1 MFSGYD
7 NSHAYSLHVF
17 DVTANLTGGV
27 IASGASYNFT
37 ANGDLLGGGTG
48 SGVGFTNQS
57 LGGAL
62 QQDYFGLQNGPRNQ
76 DQIVLGA
83 GHIYAIEV
91 WFPSGS
97 GSFFAQKCSA
107 APQDAGGEL
116 MASTD
121 SRLTHSR
128 ITGSASGFYGSS
140 QHTWAIALYGSPT
153 SAAPSVNN
161 NTNAVINYYVDQ
173 FNSFGYGP
181 TNQYVGM
188 NNYNNGDITNIW
200 RNWTG
205 SAFSNVLWDASSDAN
220 GNASSGSMEI
230 QANFPGQFVVYD
242 GNNGINPPLNALT
255 AGLTSFQCD
264 VRFDP
269 SSPTTVNN
277 GTGVTNYGHLQFGL
291 ITPAGTYGQDSF
303 GSIEIPVG
311 TTNWVHVNIPIN
323 INNDPNLVAITN
335 VFVKIDGNWYSSTA
349 LNGLSTL
356 WVDNIEFV
364 GPATVVVPPPPTMAI
379 QKAKPSLRM
388 FAGSTANTY
397 DRVELATVDQSQSW
411 IGASGP
417 VSYSF
422 TLLDYPANINQTHI
436 FLVPVSTSGQSNM
449 GNVNGSVN
457 EYIEYQATNAL
468 WLDIQPAGGGQVT
481 ASVLWKT
488 NLANANPNQTAV
500 VFTNSTAIGTWTLK
514 FTSASAGTVISPG
527 GSNVSFTIPDAN
539 VATDFANPLVAY
551 FGLQPNSGAGIGE
564 YEDWG
569 SISVNGVAGVNEND
583 DFTTETSLNSS
594 VWNINTLTV
603 ALQTCVQLVST
614 NTPYWVTWTLPAPDY
629 GLATVGVL
637 QNTNTYPWKLP
648 EYYNSYGDGLTIP
661 GTANQGNMVWVL
673 IPTTC
678 LPTVDGQPGS
688 ALSPSAFFRLFNPPL
703 QY

>member
-1 MFSGYD
+1 
-7 NSHAYSLHVF
+7 
-17 DVTANLTGGV
+17 
-27 IASGASYNFT
+27 
-37 ANGDLLGGGTG
+37 
-48 SGVGFTNQS
+48 
-57 LGGAL
+57 
-62 QQDYFGLQNGPRNQ
+62 
-76 DQIVLGA
+76 
-83 GHIYAIEV
+83 
-91 WFPSGS
+91 
-97 GSFFAQKCSA
+97 
-107 APQDAGGEL
+107 
-116 MASTD
+116 
-121 SRLTHSR
+121 
-128 ITGSASGFYGSS
+128 
-140 QHTWAIALYGSPT
+140 
-153 SAAPSVNN
+153 
-161 NTNAVINYYVDQ
+161 
-173 FNSFGYGP
+173 
-181 TNQYVGM
+181 
-188 NNYNNGDITNIW
+188 
-200 RNWTG
+200 
-205 SAFSNVLWDASSDAN
+205 
-220 GNASSGSMEI
+220 
-230 QANFPGQFVVYD
+230 
-242 GNNGINPPLNALT
+242 
-255 AGLTSFQCD
+255 
-264 VRFDP
+264 
-269 SSPTTVNN
+269 
-277 GTGVTNYGHLQFGL
+277 
-291 ITPAGTYGQDSF
+291 
-303 GSIEIPVG
+303 
-311 TTNWVHVNIPIN
+311 
-323 INNDPNLVAITN
+323 
-335 VFVKIDGNWYSSTA
+335 
-349 LNGLSTL
+349 
-356 WVDNIEFV
+356 
-364 GPATVVVPPPPTMAI
+364 MAI